1 MKRIAMLNFGGR
13 SFEFHNRA
21 KSEAV
26 DLDFFHAHQGLELLL
41 IHEGVGQLVLNQQLI
56 PLRTGTLVVFQ
67 PFQLHRVRMQ
77 ASSVTYV
84 RSMTV
89 FDPHLL
95 DRYIKPF
102 PQLEQFYHHIWKEQ
116 LPVQTFELG
125 IFAERFNE
133 LYGQFAQSLQT
144 ETEPNLLENYI
155 LFLLELFSLFRKVYL
170 QQAPGTLP
178 PASGRKLGHIEAAME
193 WVERHF
199 REPFDLERLAAELH
213 LTTYHLSHL
222 FKESTGSTISDY
234 VTARRMKEA
243 CLLLTSTDLPINR
256 IAYQIGRFSTS
267 YFSTL
272 FKRQMDVTPR
282 EYREQINDATYH

>member
-1 MKRIAMLNFGGR
+1 MKRIATLNFGGR
-13 SFEFHNRA
+13 SFEFHHRS

-41 IHEGVGQLVLNQQLI
+41 IQEGMGQLILNQQLI
-56 PLRTGTLVVFQ
+56 PLRAGTLVVFQ
-67 PFQLHRVRMQ
+67 PFQLHRVRIQ

-95 DRYIKPF
+95 DRYVKPF

-125 IFAERFNE
+125 EYADRFDQLYRQFDISSKNE
-133 LYGQFAQSLQT
+133 SEA
-144 ETEPNLLENYI
+144 NLLENYL
-155 LFLLELFSLFRKVYL
+155 LFLLELFSLFRKVYM
-170 QQAPGTLP
+170 QQAPGKLT
-178 PASGRKLGHIEAAME
+178 PASGRKLGHIEATME

-243 CLLLTSTDLPINR
+243 CLLLSSTDLPINR
-256 IAYQIGRFSTS
+256 IAFQIGRFSTS

-272 FKRQMDVTPR
+272 FKRQMDITPR
-282 EYREQINDATYH
+282 EYRELINGTPND